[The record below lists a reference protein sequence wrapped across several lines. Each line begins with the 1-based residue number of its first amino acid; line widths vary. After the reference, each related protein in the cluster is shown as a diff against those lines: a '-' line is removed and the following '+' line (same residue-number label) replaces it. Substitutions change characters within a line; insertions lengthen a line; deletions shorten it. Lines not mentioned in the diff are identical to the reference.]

1 MINCEILF
9 RKLFRVAYFFQIL
22 QINFRT
28 VFFIALSHF
37 EAPENLLKN
46 FFEKFENFFEKF

>member
-46 FFEKFENFFEKF
+46 FFEKFENFF